1 MADDMTPLFGGHQ
14 ADDDLALLE
23 DELGRLARE
32 MTDDDIRLESPPLG
46 LWSAIEAEVGE
57 SLLAVGPDVPL
68 PEMDGPAEDQT
79 KEVSRLRPSRIGAG
93 RGLEMAHRAPIPPR
107 PANRRSRSGLYGI
120 PAALAVAAVLALVL
134 ATGSALIVRTTNADQ
149 VVAQADIANDD
160 LPVPVDGAGTA
171 LLKQRGADQFLE
183 LELPD
188 LSTVDPNSIY
198 EVWLIDA
205 DVVGM
210 VSLGNLGVIDGE
222 TVRIDLPDNIDHT
235 QFPVVD
241 ISVEPLDGDPT
252 HSGQSVLRG
261 VLTDVAEA

>member
-1 MADDMTPLFGGHQ
+1 MADDMTPLSGGAHSEH
-14 ADDDLALLE
+14 DLARLE

-32 MTDDDIRLESPPLG
+32 ITADDLRLEAPPLD

-57 SLLAVGPDVPL
+57 SARVGEDRGWGAGDEL
-68 PEMDGPAEDQT
+68 SDHDDGPNVT
-79 KEVSRLRPSRIGAG
+79 RIRTSRIGAA
-93 RGLEMAHRAPIPPR
+93 RGLEMLPRTPVPPR
-107 PANRRSRSGLYGI
+107 PGDLRSRSGLYGI

-134 ATGSALIVRTTNADQ
+134 ATGAALVVRTTGADQ
-149 VVAQADIANDD
+149 VVAQADIVNDE

-171 LLKQRGADQFLE
+171 ILKQHGDDQFLE

-188 LSTVDPNSIY
+188 LAEIDAGSVY
-198 EVWLIDA
+198 EVWMIDT

-210 VSLGNLGVIDGE
+210 ISLGNLSTDGD
-222 TVRIDLPDNIDHT
+222 TARIDLPDNIDHT
-235 QFPVVD
+235 RFPVVD